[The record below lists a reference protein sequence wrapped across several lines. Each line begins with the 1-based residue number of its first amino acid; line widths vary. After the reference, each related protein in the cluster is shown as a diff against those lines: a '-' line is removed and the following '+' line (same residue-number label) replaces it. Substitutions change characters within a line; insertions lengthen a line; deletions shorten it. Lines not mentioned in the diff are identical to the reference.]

1 MIFLYLYFYGA
12 WQFGWRLMQQS
23 PDAPSLFF
31 FAYPSFEALNM
42 GINNDAAAGRTASAH
57 SVLVLVDGVAALGRS

>member
-1 MIFLYLYFYGA
+1 
-12 WQFGWRLMQQS
+12 MQQS